1 MNVTNEQIARVLD
14 RAIELLEAGWCQ
26 GHYAVSHANIA
37 TNPVDVRADSFCGVG
52 AISRASWEAVHGLP
66 IDGEWVAVP
75 VRSGDLY
82 AHVVHTVERMLAPH
96 YNRGFESTLL
106 PTGWSAAGVIGFND
120 DSSTTKEDVI
130 LLFKRAREALT

>member
-26 GHYAVSHANIA
+26 GHYAVRHSGVAV
-37 TNPVDVRADSFCGVG
+37 NPVDVRADRFCGVG
-52 AISRASWEAVHGLP
+52 AINRASWEAVH
-66 IDGEWVAVP
+66 P